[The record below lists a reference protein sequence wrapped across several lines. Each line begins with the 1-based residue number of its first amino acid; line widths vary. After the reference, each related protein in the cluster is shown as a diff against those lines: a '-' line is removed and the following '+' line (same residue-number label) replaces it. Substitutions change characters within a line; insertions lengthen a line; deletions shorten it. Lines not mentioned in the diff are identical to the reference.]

1 MAPVTIVGMAAGA
14 VLILTAV
21 AVFWNKKEFPT
32 GGVMITLV
40 GLVLIGMSQ
49 WSNIKISAAGATVEV
64 VRDEIKKTAE
74 EVDQV
79 AAQAQLAAG
88 AVEATRQQLASLTDL
103 LESKQVLSAAT
114 TQPIRAKLEAAPR
127 ADVMKLGTARENLKR
142 VIKP

>member
-74 EVDQV
+74 AVDQV

-114 TQPIRAKLEAAPR
+114 AQPIRAKLEAAPR
-127 ADVMKLGTARENLKR
+127 TDVMKLGTARESLKR